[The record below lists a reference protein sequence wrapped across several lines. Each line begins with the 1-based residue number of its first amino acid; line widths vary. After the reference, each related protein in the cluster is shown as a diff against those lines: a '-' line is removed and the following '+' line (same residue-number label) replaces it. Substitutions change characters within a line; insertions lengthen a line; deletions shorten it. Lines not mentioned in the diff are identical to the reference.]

1 MSALA
6 LSRYEDTS
14 LRDLVRWATAG
25 LMVMGVHAGVI
36 AYFLAAHQ
44 PNEIGDYGEVVSV
57 ELAPIDSAPDAVE
70 EDVAPGAGNH
80 G

>member
-1 MSALA
+1 MSALV

-14 LRDLVRWATAG
+14 PRDLVRWATAG

>member
-1 MSALA
+1 
-6 LSRYEDTS
+6 
-14 LRDLVRWATAG
+14 
-25 LMVMGVHAGVI
+25 MVMGVHAGVI